1 MAAPKLNLYYW
12 NSLRWEAVT
21 TNNDASAVIGLELE
35 DSLGNGRIATITI
48 SNRAPDRSLVDDEDS
63 RTGPYTDK
71 FNLPNRGNGLTAV
84 TVADLLFFL

>member
-48 SNRAPDRSLVDDEDS
+48 
-63 RTGPYTDK
+63 
-71 FNLPNRGNGLTAV
+71 
-84 TVADLLFFL
+84 